1 MKNEKNSKILVTGHK
16 GLLGAEIVKELKK
29 QNYKNIFVITK
40 KKLDLRNSKKVLDY
54 FNKINFDYV
63 YLCAAKVGG
72 IMANVKYPRDFICDN
87 LEITLNITKACYE
100 TKVKKMLFI
109 GSSCIYPE
117 KTKQPMKEEYL
128 LTSKMEKSNEAYAI
142 SKIAGIKIC
151 ESYNRQYKTDFRCVM
166 PTNLFGENDNFDPD
180 NSHVIPGII
189 NKIYIANKEKKNF
202 VKLWGTGKPIREFL
216 FSNDMAKSCIKIM
229 SLSKKK
235 VNKFTKPQQSHIN
248 LGTGKGISIKE
259 LSSVVASILGYKGQ
273 IIFDD
278 KYPDGHPKKINDIS
292 IQTKLG
298 IKNKFNLKSGIEK
311 CYRGYLKYN
320 AKL

>member
-1 MKNEKNSKILVTGHK
+1 MVNEKKFKILVTGHK
-16 GLLGAEIVKELKK
+16 GLLGSEIVKELKN
-29 QNYKNIFVITK
+29 QNYRNIFFTPRK
-40 KKLDLRNSKKVLDY
+40 KVDLRDTNRVLNY

-72 IMANVKYPRDFICDN
+72 IMANVKYPKDFICDN

-189 NKIYIANKEKKNF
+189 NKIYIAKKEKKNLLDSGAQEGQLENF
-202 VKLWGTGKPIREFL
+202 YSQEIWQR
-216 FSNDMAKSCIKIM
+216 
-229 SLSKKK
+229 
-235 VNKFTKPQQSHIN
+235 
-248 LGTGKGISIKE
+248 
-259 LSSVVASILGYKGQ
+259 VV
-273 IIFDD
+273 
-278 KYPDGHPKKINDIS
+278 
-292 IQTKLG
+292 
-298 IKNKFNLKSGIEK
+298 
-311 CYRGYLKYN
+311 
-320 AKL
+320 